1 MKRLTF
7 RPPFLR
13 TPLYRGYTKSQ
24 KEQVRGLGNAARL
37 HNKQLWAGG
46 KIKVCSRNRLVLQ
59 QALHKRG
66 LLGLE
71 LELKMQRKQNDT
83 VAAVAADA

>member
-1 MKRLTF
+1 MKWLTF

-24 KEQVRGLGNAARL
+24 KEQVQRLEIAARL

-46 KIKVCSRNRLVLQ
+46 LIQVYSTNKLILQ